1 MRLHCAGLLL
11 LGLLVMVGA
20 PAAAQD
26 LARGLLAYEDGDYA
40 AALAEW
46 RPLAWQGNAAAQFGI
61 GTMYEK
67 GQGVPADPAQAAG
80 WYRRA
85 AEQGAF
91 PAQHALGV
99 LYAAGRGVPMDH
111 ASAADWYGRA
121 AEQGYA
127 SAQLAIGIL
136 LELGLGVPAD
146 LVEAFKWFDL
156 AAAQGRDDAATFR
169 EEVAA
174 QMAPAAIA
182 EAEARAAAWRAAHAP
197 PDAR

>member
-1 MRLHCAGLLL
+1 MRSLRAGLLL
-11 LGLLVMVGA
+11 LGLLVA
-20 PAAAQD
+20 LPPATAQD
-26 LARGLLAYEDGDYA
+26 LSRGLQAYEDGDYA
-40 AALAEW
+40 TALAEW
-46 RPLAWQGNAAAQFGI
+46 RPLAWQGNAAAQYGL
-61 GTMYEK
+61 GRMYDR
-67 GQGVPADPAQAAG
+67 GYGVTADPAQAAG

-146 LVEAFKWFDL
+146 PVEAFKWFDL

-182 EAEARAAAWRAAHAP
+182 EAEARAAAPMSPQAMTRYP
-197 PDAR
+197 